1 MERGEWEEYQPPRPP
16 VPFGEVEAWLRL
28 NKGQRE
34 TSFDLVGRLPQS
46 LEYSWE
52 MVWFGSHSHQL
63 VLGFGCLL
71 GEYLRRRLEA
81 RRRADEAKEK
91 DSGAWATNPGASL
104 MRWPS
109 ETELWDGFRKLW
121 RAVDP
126 EGEKKRSEDASYV
139 SKYRSV
145 SEEEARRFIAD
156 VRAEAVN
163 RNIQV
168 WMVIGV
174 RTEESEKAFQI

>member
-1 MERGEWEEYQPPRPP
+1 
-16 VPFGEVEAWLRL
+16 
-28 NKGQRE
+28 
-34 TSFDLVGRLPQS
+34 
-46 LEYSWE
+46 
-52 MVWFGSHSHQL
+52 
-63 VLGFGCLL
+63 
-71 GEYLRRRLEA
+71 
-81 RRRADEAKEK
+81 
-91 DSGAWATNPGASL
+91 